1 LNRVGVF
8 SESAVNGLVRRYR
21 AGADTAFLD
30 TQALVGVLSTQV
42 WHHQF
47 IESFATPTPLSL
59 AGASVVLTETAPVLT

>member
-1 LNRVGVF
+1 
-8 SESAVNGLVRRYR
+8 
-21 AGADTAFLD
+21 
-30 TQALVGVLSTQV
+30 V